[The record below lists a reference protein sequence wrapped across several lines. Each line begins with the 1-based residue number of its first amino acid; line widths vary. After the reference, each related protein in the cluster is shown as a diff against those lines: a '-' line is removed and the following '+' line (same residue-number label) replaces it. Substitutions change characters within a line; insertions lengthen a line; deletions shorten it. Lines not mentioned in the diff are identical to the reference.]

1 MPVDKPPAPE
11 ACNCFAVRAAARQ
24 ITQAYDQFLG
34 PNGLRT
40 TQFSILALI
49 LRSQD
54 RCTV

>member
-11 ACNCFAVRAAARQ
+11 ACNCFAVRATALH
-24 ITQAYDQFLG
+24 ITQAYDQFLA
-34 PNGLRT
+34 PTGLRT
-40 TQFSILALI
+40 RQFSILAVI

>member
-11 ACNCFAVRAAARQ
+11 ACNCFAVRAAARH
-24 ITQAYDQFLG
+24 ITQAYDPFLA
-34 PNGLRT
+34 PTGLRT
-40 TQFSILALI
+40 RQFSILAVI

>member
-11 ACNCFAVRAAARQ
+11 ACNCFAVRATARQ

-34 PNGLRT
+34 PTGLRT
-40 TQFSILALI
+40 TQFSIPAVI